1 MSGASIEPNQLIVIF
16 TVLLSIALAAE
27 RLIEVAKPLI
37 LKITNPDWQSSVK
50 IVAAIVIGFGL
61 AAMFQFNLLAA
72 LTVTSI
78 NPVFG
83 YLMAGIVSSVGSSVL
98 HAILE
103 WLKTLQTPTSTTTI
117 KQTSTAQPPQVTT
130 TVTSQSPDPNAL
142 G

>member
-37 LKITNPDWQSSVK
+37 LKITNLDWQSSVK
-50 IVAAIVIGFGL
+50 IVAAIVIGFGR